1 MSYESRQEVSP
12 GTARTNTAVRMSS
25 GNSEMM
31 NSQTESTSDMFEDPS
46 TKNIKVRVAVRIRP
60 LIKRE
65 VRENTVG
72 CVLGDPD
79 NNEIIIGRQPK
90 QRRFTYDY
98 VLGPNSSQQD
108 VFDKCHIASLVD
120 GCFHGYN
127 ATIFAYGQTGSG
139 KTYTM
144 GSCRMPES
152 DSVDRSHNG
161 PVGYENDSIGSSF
174 AMEKN
179 IVRNS
184 CNALAGDKIS
194 MGILPRVANRLFSK
208 LSENAGHQ
216 FSVGGTQR
224 KMKYTVRMTFIEI
237 HKEKVRDLLRPD
249 VNQERVAVRDDGR
262 GGIRISGLKP
272 ITLKSEADLMTHVNR
287 GCILRTTG
295 KTLMNDRSSRS
306 HALITLMLE
315 QEYDLTEEELR
326 KSKVARKRRKNR
338 RNGFGQT
345 ETGKRLGYRCAK
357 LHIVDL
363 AGSERQKR
371 TGAVGNRFQESVR
384 INQGLLALGNVISAL
399 GDPRKSRRR
408 HHVPYRESKLTRLLQ
423 DSLGGNSQTLM
434 IACITPALNSLE
446 ETLNVLKYA
455 NRARNIKNKAKINVE
470 PELPEIS
477 DDEDDEA
484 SLTEE
489 GDLNEEDEEEIMVED
504 LELEGYQK
512 DDTASQKAE
521 KLNAAN
527 ARLNES
533 LFQSEREKLQV
544 QLNLQKCQDDLINV
558 KNELVSSEAR
568 VSFLLDKVHGLEEQ
582 MHGT

>member
-1 MSYESRQEVSP
+1 
-12 GTARTNTAVRMSS
+12 
-25 GNSEMM
+25 
-31 NSQTESTSDMFEDPS
+31 
-46 TKNIKVRVAVRIRP
+46 
-60 LIKRE
+60 
-65 VRENTVG
+65 
-72 CVLGDPD
+72 
-79 NNEIIIGRQPK
+79 
-90 QRRFTYDY
+90 
-98 VLGPNSSQQD
+98 
-108 VFDKCHIASLVD
+108 
-120 GCFHGYN
+120 
-127 ATIFAYGQTGSG
+127 
-139 KTYTM
+139 
-144 GSCRMPES
+144 
-152 DSVDRSHNG
+152 
-161 PVGYENDSIGSSF
+161 
-174 AMEKN
+174 
-179 IVRNS
+179 
-184 CNALAGDKIS
+184 
-194 MGILPRVANRLFSK
+194 
-208 LSENAGHQ
+208 
-216 FSVGGTQR
+216 
-224 KMKYTVRMTFIEI
+224 
-237 HKEKVRDLLRPD
+237 
-249 VNQERVAVRDDGR
+249 
-262 GGIRISGLKP
+262 
-272 ITLKSEADLMTHVNR
+272 
-287 GCILRTTG
+287 
-295 KTLMNDRSSRS
+295 
-306 HALITLMLE
+306 MLE

-326 KSKVARKRRKNR
+326 KSKVTRKRRKSR
-338 RNGFGQT
+338 RTGFGQT

-477 DDEDDEA
+477 EDEDDEA

-504 LELEGYQK
+504 LELERYEK

-527 ARLNES
+527 AGLNES

-544 QLNLQKCQDDLINV
+544 QLNLQKCR
-558 KNELVSSEAR
+558 E
-568 VSFLLDKVHGLEEQ
+568 
-582 MHGT
+582 